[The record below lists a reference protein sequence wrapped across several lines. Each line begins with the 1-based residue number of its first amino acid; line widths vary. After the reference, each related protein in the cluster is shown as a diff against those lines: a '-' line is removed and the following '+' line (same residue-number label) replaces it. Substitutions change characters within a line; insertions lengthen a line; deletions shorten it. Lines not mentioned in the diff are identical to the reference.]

1 MTVLVAIDFSET
13 SMTVL
18 AKAVS
23 FMERNGTDVHIVH
36 VVEETWLSLDKD
48 IQSISDE
55 SWHILHTAFP
65 ELKKK
70 FFHCLEGNVTR
81 EISELAETIQTT
93 MLIIGSSGEHYMFK
107 ELLIGS
113 TTKNIVRDSAIPVLV
128 IKNDTMLNPQRILI
142 PTNFSDHS
150 KTTIQQTAKLFPDAE
165 LILLKTYTL
174 PFEGRLK
181 TYGFTEDDIVDLQMQ
196 IKDKEDETADAL
208 VRSLNLPFDKVQMI
222 TRKDHLNPPLFLEIA
237 KSYQADMISL
247 HTSGTFSFFAFD
259 LLEESLYDVLICR
272 F

>member
-1 MTVLVAIDFSET
+1 MTVLIAIDFSKT
-13 SMTVL
+13 SLRVL

-23 FMERNGTDVHIVH
+23 FMERYNAQMHIVH

-55 SWHILHTAFP
+55 SWKILHAAFP
-65 ELKKK
+65 ELQKK

-81 EISELAETIQTT
+81 EISELAETIHST
-93 MLIIGSSGEHYMFK
+93 MLIIGSNGEHYMFK

-128 IKNDTMLNPQRILI
+128 IKNDTMFNPQRILI

-150 KTTIQQTAKLFPDAE
+150 KAAVQETAKLFPDAE

-196 IKDKEDETADAL
+196 IKEKEDETADVW
-208 VRSLNLPFDKVQMI
+208 VRSLNLPFEKVQMI
-222 TRKDHLNPPLFLEIA
+222 TRKGHLNPPLFLEIA

-247 HTSGTFSFFAFD
+247 YTSGTFSFFAFD
-259 LLEESLYDVLICR
+259 LLEEADRDVLI
-272 F
+272 FKF